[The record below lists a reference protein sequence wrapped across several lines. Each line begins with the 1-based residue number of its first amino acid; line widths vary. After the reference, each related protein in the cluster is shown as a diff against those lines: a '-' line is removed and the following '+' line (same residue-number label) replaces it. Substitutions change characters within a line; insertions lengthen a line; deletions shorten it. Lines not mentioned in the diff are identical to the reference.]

1 LQHEFAYA
9 ARIISEETIMTH
21 AATPPHTPAASAKGR
36 APEPWG
42 IWAAILGVV
51 AVLGVSVATLG
62 VAGLV
67 AVMVP
72 AAIGMLILL
81 SFIVFG

>member
-1 LQHEFAYA
+1 
-9 ARIISEETIMTH
+9 MTQ
-21 AATPPHTPAASAKGR
+21 TPVPAHSHAKGR

-42 IWAAILGVV
+42 IWAAILCVIIALEV
-51 AVLGVSVATLG
+51 AVATMG

-72 AAIGMLILL
+72 AALGMLVLL

>member
-1 LQHEFAYA
+1 MLHCSMNSHMQRASFL
-9 ARIISEETIMTH
+9 EERAMT
-21 AATPPHTPAASAKGR
+21 TTAASAHPPATAR
-36 APEPWG
+36 RPEPWG
-42 IWAAILGVV
+42 IWAAILCVIV
-51 AVLGVSVATLG
+51 ALGVAVATLG

-72 AAIGMLILL
+72 AALGMLVLL

>member
-1 LQHEFAYA
+1 L
-9 ARIISEETIMTH
+9 EETTMTQ
-21 AATPPHTPAASAKGR
+21 AATLTHTPTTSAKGT

-42 IWAAILGVV
+42 IWAAILCVV
-51 AVLGVSVATLG
+51 ALLGISVATLG

-72 AAIGMLILL
+72 AALGMLILL